1 MQTPTTT
8 HSTMRVSHFDRL
20 LRQHATD
27 QLRFAL
33 PDGTL
38 VPAHFHV
45 TEVGRVEKRF
55 IDCGGTR
62 RTEAACVLQVW
73 VADDRDHRLA
83 AGKLSGILGLAS
95 DLLAGQD
102 LAVEVEFERGVVSQ
116 YPVTGS
122 EHQDGLLLF
131 HLGLKHTD
139 CLAKDRCGIP
149 VTGNASPGCCGPGC
163 C

>member
-1 MQTPTTT
+1 MANMTT
-8 HSTMRVSHFDRL
+8 HPLHVSEFDRL
-20 LRQHATD
+20 LRQAPQS
-27 QLRFAL
+27 QLRLAL
-33 PDGTL
+33 PDGSL

-62 RTEAACVLQVW
+62 RETVACVLQVW
-73 VADDRDHRLA
+73 VAEDRDHRLS
-83 AGKLSGILGLAS
+83 AGKLAGILELAR

-102 LAVEVEFERGVVSQ
+102 PRVEVEYERGVVSQ
-116 YPVTGS
+116 YPIIAS
-122 EHQDGLLLF
+122 ESQEGLLLF

-149 VTGNASPGCCGPGC
+149 VSADGATGCCGPGC

>member
-1 MQTPTTT
+1 MPTSPMNV
-8 HSTMRVSHFDRL
+8 HEFERL
-20 LRQHATD
+20 LREAPLS

-33 PDGTL
+33 PDGSL

-62 RTEAACVLQVW
+62 RTVASCVLQVW
-73 VADDRDHRLA
+73 VAEDRDHRLA
-83 AGKLSGILGLAS
+83 AGKLADILHLAK
-95 DLLAGQD
+95 DLLAGDD
-102 LAVEVEFERGVVSQ
+102 LAIEVEYERGVVSQ
-116 YPVTGS
+116 YPVLAA
-122 EHQDGLLLF
+122 ERQEGLLLF

-149 VTGNASPGCCGPGC
+149 VAAGRGSDCCGPGC

>member
-1 MQTPTTT
+1 M
-8 HSTMRVSHFDRL
+8 STQPIRLSEFDHL
-20 LRQHATD
+20 LRSAPHS

-45 TEVGRVEKRF
+45 TEVGRVDKRF

-62 RTEAACVLQVW
+62 REIGSCVLQVW
-73 VADDRDHRLA
+73 VAEDREHRLA
-83 AGKLSGILGLAS
+83 AGKLSGILALAA
-95 DLLAGQD
+95 DLLAGED
-102 LAVEVEFERGVVSQ
+102 LPVEVEFERGVVSQ
-116 YPVTGS
+116 YPVVAS
-122 EHQDGLLLF
+122 ESQEGLLLF

-139 CLAKDRCGIP
+139 CLARDRCGLP
-149 VTGNASPGCCGPGC
+149 VGDSSASDRCGPGC

>member
-1 MQTPTTT
+1 MGE
-8 HSTMRVSHFDRL
+8 MRLPEFDRL
-20 LRQHATD
+20 LRQEPLS
-27 QLRFAL
+27 QLRFVL

-62 RTEAACVLQVW
+62 RFTAACVLQVW
-73 VADDRDHRLA
+73 VAEDRDHRLA
-83 AGKLSGILGLAS
+83 AVKLSGILGAASEVLADS
-95 DLLAGQD
+95 DLP
-102 LAVEVEFERGVVSQ
+102 VEVEFERGVVSQ
-116 YPVTGS
+116 YPVVGF
-122 EHQDGLLLF
+122 ERQQGLLVL

-139 CLAKDRCGIP
+139 CLAKNRCGIP
-149 VTGNASPGCCGPGC
+149 VATQVPGPSCSGPGC

>member
-1 MQTPTTT
+1 M
-8 HSTMRVSHFDRL
+8 STNPMHLSEFDRL
-20 LRQHATD
+20 LREVPAS

-33 PDGTL
+33 PDGSL

-62 RTEAACVLQVW
+62 RTVAHCALQVW

-83 AGKLSGILGLAS
+83 AGKLSGILALAA
-95 DLLAGQD
+95 DLLAGDD
-102 LAVEVEFERGVVSQ
+102 LAVEVEFERGVISQ
-116 YPVTGS
+116 YPVVGA
-122 EHQDGLLLF
+122 ERQEGLLLF

-149 VTGNASPGCCGPGC
+149 VSTGACSSCCGPGC